1 MSALSITV
9 KTTDGS
15 FEALSEWQLII
26 CPTYP
31 QNVQIL
37 SCCPESEQDLYGWM
51 TTHTHT
57 DKERAVVLC
66 DNDFFFFYFPFD
78 SKQIS

>member
-37 SCCPESEQDLYGWM
+37 SCCPESEQDLCGWM
-51 TTHTHT
+51 TKSNTNTHTHT
-57 DKERAVVLC
+57 QSFGVV
-66 DNDFFFFYFPFD
+66 
-78 SKQIS
+78 